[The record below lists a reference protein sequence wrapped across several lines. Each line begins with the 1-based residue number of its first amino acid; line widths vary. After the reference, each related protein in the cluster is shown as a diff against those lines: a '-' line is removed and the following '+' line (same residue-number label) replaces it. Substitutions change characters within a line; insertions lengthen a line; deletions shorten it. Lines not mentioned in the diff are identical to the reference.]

1 MELDHEKITRLSIKS
16 DYEGPFPPL
25 DKCINLKEFSSYRD
39 MPWEY
44 IETIPGAN
52 LIDLT
57 LVVNT
62 IDFQRKLLFGV
73 LEKFTIF
80 VYDDTRSNLT
90 PLEQITFQR
99 KEFDFSGMPK
109 LKYMNIGHWDTL
121 DYVSLNKLTNL
132 ETLIIKDTFLIDLE
146 WAEELSSVKTL
157 KCYCSLENIEGI
169 SNFPNL
175 KDIDLR
181 GNKIRSIK
189 PLMALQN
196 VKTLNV
202 RNNPLKN
209 GALLRT
215 KGIINLVIDESDYA
229 LNKVKEKVL
238 DLYRFPTIWVEQER
252 DINVDEVPFYR
263 KTFLIKPESERL
275 ERYIQAE
282 FSKEFF
288 NTNPL
293 HYSVGIGYEKG
304 LKEKFIELAVEEY
317 PFLIA
322 TEEMEKQ
329 IKRENKGID
338 NDKQRLPGEVIYIDN
353 DLYLIKTTVS
363 SGSGDIKITSNYRLD
378 RDTEKGYLKFINQ
391 YYMNFISQLDFEQ
404 YDYTIR
410 IENYYR
416 LPFGKNLVFG
426 ILLSM
431 KSAVEERPMKKSTAL
446 CGCLNRNGEIYPEYI
461 GKLKANAAAINEIRT
476 IITYGKDPKKM
487 IPRDEYVNYQYYD
500 SFEVL
505 FENCLFKPNDYRKQG
520 LNDPLEMA
528 ILELLEQ
535 HYHLLLDQRFIYPIL
550 KDYFM
555 DYNKEL
561 TASRFLIEMGILK
574 EIERVEM
581 IDSKFAMRYEKALWN
596 EYGIDSQLS
605 HEITRK
611 WCYCYGKLV
620 LDKDYQP
627 WD

>member
-1 MELDHEKITRLSIKS
+1 MGWYDRVVELWKLADRTRPFSIKSEDSYHQFMEMDQDQITRLSIES
-16 DYEGPFPPL
+16 DYEGPLPPL
-25 DKCINLKEFSSYRD
+25 DKCINLKQFSCFRD
-39 MPWEY
+39 TPWEY
-44 IETIPGAN
+44 IVEIPRAN
-52 LIDLT
+52 LKELT
-57 LVVNT
+57 LVVNI
-62 IDFQRKLLFGV
+62 IDFHRKLQFNA

-80 VYDDTRSNLT
+80 AYDDIRSNLT
-90 PLEQITFQR
+90 PLEQITFR
-99 KEFDFSGMPK
+99 RNTFDFGGMPE
-109 LKYMNIGHWDTL
+109 LKYMNISYWDTL
-121 DYVSLNKLTNL
+121 DYASLNKLTNL
-132 ETLIIKDTFLIDLE
+132 ETLIIKDEFLSDLE
-146 WAEELSSVKTL
+146 WAAELSTVKTL

-175 KDIDLR
+175 EDIDLR
-181 GNKIRSIK
+181 GNKIQNIM
-189 PLMALQN
+189 PLMGLQK
-196 VKTLNV
+196 VKTLNIA
-202 RNNPLKN
+202 NNPLKN
-209 GALLRT
+209 RALLRT
-215 KGIINLVIDESDYA
+215 KGIKNLVIDESDYA
-229 LNKVKEKVL
+229 LNKVEEKVSG
-238 DLYRFPTIWVEQER
+238 LYRFPANRVKRER
-252 DINVDEVPFYR
+252 DINIDEQPSYR
-263 KTFLIKPESERL
+263 KIIMMRTESERL

-282 FSKEFF
+282 FSQQFF

-304 LKEKFIELAVEEY
+304 LKEKFIQLALEEY

-338 NDKQRLPGEVIYIDN
+338 NDKPRLPGEVIYIDN

-363 SGSGDIKITSNYRLD
+363 SGSGDIKITSNYRID

-431 KSAVEERPMKKSTAL
+431 KSAVEVRPMKKSMAL
-446 CGCLNRNGEIYPEYI
+446 CGCLNKKGEIYPEYI
-461 GKLKANAAAINEIRT
+461 GKLKANAAAINEIRN
-476 IITYGKDPKKM
+476 ILTYGKDPKKM
-487 IPRDEYVNYQYYD
+487 IPSDEYVNYQYYD
-500 SFEVL
+500 SFEAL
-505 FENCLFKPNDYRKQG
+505 FEKCLFKPNDYRKQG

-535 HYHLLLDQRFIYPIL
+535 HYHLLLDKRFIYPIL

-574 EIERVEM
+574 VDTTYTKKTYNRVNH
-581 IDSKFAMRYEKALWN
+581 F
-596 EYGIDSQLS
+596 
-605 HEITRK
+605 
-611 WCYCYGKLV
+611 V
-620 LDKDYQP
+620 
-627 WD
+627 